1 MPLNIRGQNINSG
14 TTKKKT
20 IQLRDPHELELKIK
34 SAYLQSKT
42 ITNIGFK
49 LKPNYIFHKIYDI
62 ARGDKLGSSKY
73 SNSSSTDGGIFGNCL
88 IWIRVTYFILGIV

>member
-1 MPLNIRGQNINSG
+1 LTTERHEMTPETRPGRSLICLN
-14 TTKKKT
+14 T

-88 IWIRVTYFILGIV
+88 